1 MDTKI
6 NVHNSHLGK
15 FNTASGRVMNLKSP
29 DRDAINGW
37 DISKGLAYTARF
49 NGQCS
54 HFYSVA
60 QHSILV
66 RHLVPQE
73 LKKAALIHDASEAY
87 LGDVIKPLKVMLGRS
102 YADIEERFMFTIAG
116 KYGVLWK
123 ELEEVKYYDKMALEL
138 EHHAFQ
144 CGKTHD
150 WNLYW
155 RINLGGHEPAIWSPD
170 YSFRRY
176 ATTFMSVFGQEAM
189 GVSHQMLR
197 VWQEMEV
204 SHE

>member
-1 MDTKI
+1 MENKI
-6 NVHNSHLGK
+6 NVHDSHLGK

-29 DRDAINGW
+29 DRDSINGW

-66 RHLVPQE
+66 RHLAPQE

-102 YADIEERFMFTIAG
+102 YADIEERFMFTIAA

-144 CGKTHD
+144 CGQLKEWST
-150 WNLYW
+150 YW
-155 RINLGGHEPAIWSPD
+155 RINLGAHEPAVWSPD
-170 YSFRRY
+170 YSFRKY
-176 ATTFMSVFGQEAM
+176 STLFASTFGEHAM
-189 GVSHQMLR
+189 GVSNQMLYAWR
-197 VWQEMEV
+197 EMEANR
-204 SHE
+204 E